1 MTNQIHFGSEVAEN
15 LRKRMIE
22 EAEKIIEKHRPGY
35 WIGKFD
41 NYLLVRANK
50 DLISCEYPNGCA
62 AGTFL
67 LANPKVYCYNK
78 DKVGTRHMLI
88 CIWDMEE
95 QIDIYVPFE
104 DIDFIEK
111 EVKLTLQL
119 NY

>member
-67 LANPKVYCYNK
+67 LANPKVYCYK
-78 DKVGTRHMLI
+78 DKVGTKHISI
-88 CIWDMEE
+88 CIWDMKE

-111 EVKLTLQL
+111 DVKLTLQF

>member
-1 MTNQIHFGSEVAEN
+1 MNNQIRFGSEIAEN
-15 LRKRMIE
+15 LRKRMID
-22 EAEKIIEKHRPGY
+22 EAEKNLSGS

-41 NYLLVRANK
+41 EYLLVRANK
-50 DLISCEYPNGCA
+50 DLTSCTYPNGCA

-67 LANPKVYCYNK
+67 LANPKVYCYK
-78 DKVGTRHMLI
+78 DKVGTKHMLI

-111 EVKLTLQL
+111 EVKPTLQF